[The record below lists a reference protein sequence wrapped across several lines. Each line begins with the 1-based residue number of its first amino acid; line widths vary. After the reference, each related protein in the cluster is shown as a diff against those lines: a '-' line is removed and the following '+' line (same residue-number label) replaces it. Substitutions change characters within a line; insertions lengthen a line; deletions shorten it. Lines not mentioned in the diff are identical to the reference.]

1 MGDSRKKNKQ
11 WEGNMEFPGVSK
23 KEHMEFPGV
32 NYKQTGISKGDQEKI
47 VCNLQGLGFRP

>member
-1 MGDSRKKNKQ
+1 
-11 WEGNMEFPGVSK
+11 MEFPGVSK

-32 NYKQTGISKGDQEKI
+32 SYKQTGISKGDQEKI